1 MYTVNF
7 EIIKCDIL
15 SSKIY
20 FDFFYFGHLEDF
32 YFKDKTINIT
42 VMNINTENKCIYF

>member
-7 EIIKCDIL
+7 EIIKFDIL

-20 FDFFYFGHLEDF
+20 FDFFYYGHLEDF
-32 YFKDKTINIT
+32 YFKDKTKNIT
-42 VMNINTENKCIYF
+42 FMNINIENKCIDF